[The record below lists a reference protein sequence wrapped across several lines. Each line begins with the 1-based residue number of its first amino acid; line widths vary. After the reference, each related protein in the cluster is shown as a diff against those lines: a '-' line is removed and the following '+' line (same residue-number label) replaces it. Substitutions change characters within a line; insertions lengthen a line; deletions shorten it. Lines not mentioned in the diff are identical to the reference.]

1 LFRKQQ
7 RKIQQHCNES
17 KGEMKRIK
25 CEINSKRKEECLVDI
40 QLKQNKEICKNQIRT
55 ERASERERER
65 DLKMMSVNKSVT
77 RKEKKNK

>member
-1 LFRKQQ
+1 
-7 RKIQQHCNES
+7 
-17 KGEMKRIK
+17 MKRIK